1 MIRIVASVSLMD
13 LLIARGIA
21 ANVREKI
28 MRHGEVS
35 RTGNY
40 FDILV
45 DRDPQDLPDSVVN
58 FLRNRPEIVYV
69 AEWNMLESDP
79 GTVLKGTDPGIHIF
93 AGWPV

>member
-58 FLRNRPEIVYV
+58 FLRNRAEIVYV
-69 AEWNMLESDP
+69 AEFSPNAQS
-79 GTVLKGTDPGIHIF
+79 GTVLKGTDPGVHRF
-93 AGWPV
+93 LGVAV